1 MPKERRGTVEY
12 DAKKG
17 CYRIRLTLNDGSR
30 PWVDLTPT
38 ARSALAEKRA
48 REVAVQRSKIAR
60 QENLRAEDFGLKPRA
75 EKVDALAA
83 PATDVMERWLEAWT
97 QHRQRRGLSTA
108 SESER
113 MYRRHVAPVIAT
125 HVRVWTGDD
134 FRRLSRTL
142 DEKVR
147 TGELSWKSALNVWG
161 VATKMATD
169 AASSKLDEIRCRS
182 DDPSHRVEG
191 PDRGVRKVKQYL
203 YPSELLTLVASERV
217 PIRWRRLFALAVYS
231 YARSG
236 ELEALERSDVDLEHA
251 TVHVHRSVDR
261 VRNKGKVKSTKS
273 AVARRIPIEPELVP
287 LMRVLVAETQNRIFK
302 MPSVG
307 VLSSKL
313 KHYLAQAGVQRSE
326 LFTSDATRKAIT
338 FHDLRATGITW
349 CAVRG
354 DDPLKIMQRAG
365 HASFETT
372 RGYIREAENLRSSFG
387 SVFPALPKSLLES
400 SVESSRGRP
409 KSPNAMTS
417 LDKSSGADGNRTRD
431 LLHAMQALS
440 QLSYSPEPYAMGSG
454 RRMNF
459 EKRPARVYL
468 K

>member
-75 EKVDALAA
+75 EKVDAEAA
-83 PATDVMERWLEAWT
+83 PATDVMERWLEVWT

-302 MPSVG
+302 MPSAG

-440 QLSYSPEPYAMGSG
+440 QLSYSPEPFAMGSG
-454 RRMNF
+454 DDG
-459 EKRPARVYL
+459 
-468 K
+468 

>member
-287 LMRVLVAETQNRIFK
+287 PMRVLVAETQNRIFK

-409 KSPNAMTS
+409 KSPNQMSS
-417 LDKSSGADGNRTRD
+417 LDKSSGADGNRTRPCAFRENRATSRTWP
-431 LLHAMQALS
+431 LT
-440 QLSYSPEPYAMGSG
+440 
-454 RRMNF
+454 
-459 EKRPARVYL
+459 
-468 K
+468 

>member
-273 AVARRIPIEPELVP
+273 AVARR
-287 LMRVLVAETQNRIFK
+287 
-302 MPSVG
+302 
-307 VLSSKL
+307 
-313 KHYLAQAGVQRSE
+313 
-326 LFTSDATRKAIT
+326 SD
-338 FHDLRATGITW
+338 
-349 CAVRG
+349 
-354 DDPLKIMQRAG
+354 RAG
-365 HASFETT
+365 AHAADAGG
-372 RGYIREAENLRSSFG
+372 RGSPAHRALRERRDE
-387 SVFPALPKSLLES
+387 KSNHI
-400 SVESSRGRP
+400 P
-409 KSPNAMTS
+409 
-417 LDKSSGADGNRTRD
+417 
-431 LLHAMQALS
+431 
-440 QLSYSPEPYAMGSG
+440 
-454 RRMNF
+454 
-459 EKRPARVYL
+459 
-468 K
+468 

>member
-48 REVAVQRSKIAR
+48 REVAAERSKIAR
-60 QENLRAEDFGLKPRA
+60 KENVRAEDFGLKPRA
-75 EKVDALAA
+75 GPVEAQAAAA
-83 PATDVMERWLEAWT
+83 PDVMERWLEAWT

-113 MYRRHVAPVIAT
+113 VYRRHVAPVIAT
-125 HVRVWTGDD
+125 HVRMWKGDD

-147 TGELSWKSALNVWG
+147 TGELSWKSALNAWG

-182 DDPSHRVEG
+182 DDPSHGVEG

-231 YARSG
+231 YMRAG
-236 ELEALERSDVDLEHA
+236 ELAALERSDVDLEHA
-251 TVHVHRSVDR
+251 TVHVHRSIDR

-273 AVARRIPIEPELVP
+273 AVARRIPIEPELLP
-287 LMRVLVAETQNRIFK
+287 LMRVLVAETRGTCIFK
-302 MPSVG
+302 MPSAG

-313 KHYLAQAGVQRSE
+313 KHYLARAGVERTE
-326 LFTSDATRKAIT
+326 LFASDATRKAMT

-354 DDPLKIMQRAG
+354 DDPLKIMQGAG
-365 HASFETT
+365 HAGFETT

-387 SVFPALPKSLLES
+387 SVFPALPKNLLES
-400 SVESSRGRP
+400 SGESSGRGLE
-409 KSPNAMTS
+409 SHNSMTS
-417 LDKSSGADGNRTRD
+417 LYKSRGADGNRTRD

-440 QLSYSPEPYAMGSG
+440 QLSYSP
-454 RRMNF
+454 
-459 EKRPARVYL
+459 KKARASVY
-468 K
+468 

>member
-75 EKVDALAA
+75 EKVDAEAA
-83 PATDVMERWLEAWT
+83 PATDVMERWLEVWT

-313 KHYLAQAGVQRSE
+313 KHYLARAGVERSE

-440 QLSYSPEPYAMGSG
+440 QLSYSPEPFAMGSG
-454 RRMNF
+454 DDG
-459 EKRPARVYL
+459 
-468 K
+468 

>member
-142 DEKVR
+142 DERVR

-440 QLSYSPEPYAMGSG
+440 QLSYSPEPFAMGSG
-454 RRMNF
+454 DDG
-459 EKRPARVYL
+459 
-468 K
+468 

>member
-302 MPSVG
+302 MPSAG

-365 HASFETT
+365 HSSFETT

-440 QLSYSPEPYAMGSG
+440 QLSYSPEPFAMGSG
-454 RRMNF
+454 DDG
-459 EKRPARVYL
+459 
-468 K
+468 

>member
-409 KSPNAMTS
+409 KSPNQMSS
-417 LDKSSGADGNRTRD
+417 LDKSSGADGNRTRPWAFRENRATSRTWP
-431 LLHAMQALS
+431 LT
-440 QLSYSPEPYAMGSG
+440 G
-454 RRMNF
+454 
-459 EKRPARVYL
+459 
-468 K
+468 